1 MKRLRVVE
9 ENCVG
14 CRICQLSCSMVHF
27 NGAFN
32 PRKALIRV
40 KTQRDYSTGRITD
53 VMDRPFICEQ
63 CDPAP
68 CREAC
73 PVDAFTKN
81 EDLDIWSINPD
92 ECIGCRECVE
102 ACPFDMIT
110 WVNEDE
116 WAMKCDLCQGNPV
129 CALYCPTD
137 ALIFEQGGES
147 QHV

>member
-1 MKRLRVVE
+1 
-9 ENCVG
+9 
-14 CRICQLSCSMVHF
+14 MVHF

-40 KTQRDYSTGRITD
+40 KNPRDYSSGKITN
-53 VMDRPFICEQ
+53 VMDRPSICQQ

-73 PVDAFTKN
+73 PADAFSKN
-81 EDLDIWSINPD
+81 EILDIWFINPED
-92 ECIGCRECVE
+92 CIGCQECVE

-116 WAMKCDLCQGNPV
+116 WAVKCDLCEGNPV
-129 CALYCPTD
+129 CAIYCPTG
-137 ALIFEQGGES
+137 ALIFEQGEEN
-147 QHV
+147 QRV